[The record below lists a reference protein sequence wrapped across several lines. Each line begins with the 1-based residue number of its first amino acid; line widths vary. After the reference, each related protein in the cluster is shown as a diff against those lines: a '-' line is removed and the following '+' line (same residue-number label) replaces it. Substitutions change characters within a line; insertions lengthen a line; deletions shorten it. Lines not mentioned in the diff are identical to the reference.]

1 MKALA
6 AYVAAGGSVA
16 DAAELVASGRAPS
29 SATSPTC
36 GRGRVSPRSSLSM
49 WGELRDGWPWRAWRP
64 SWPIEEIRSACAPR
78 RMARPRDR

>member
-1 MKALA
+1 MRDGYLRGALPSTATPAQMKALA

-49 WGELRDGWPWRAWRP
+49 WGELRDG
-64 SWPIEEIRSACAPR
+64 
-78 RMARPRDR
+78 